1 MRRYILIGTVT
12 CLTLV
17 FGVGGWAATAQL
29 ASAVIANGTVVVAS
43 NVKDVKHPDGGIV
56 GEIKVEDG
64 DRVQKGDLLIRLD
77 DTVTAATRAQLDGQ
91 IISLQA
97 RLARLRAE
105 RSDADTIMVPPELA
119 NRMDEPRVKQAIE
132 SERRVF
138 EARKETMS
146 GQVERLNERVDQ
158 LKEQISGLQ
167 SQKTAKEEEL
177 ALINDELEILTDLYD
192 RGRTTR
198 DRVVNMKRTRTRLK
212 GEAGKLASQIAMA
225 KGRINETQLEIL
237 SITTD
242 RREKTFSQI
251 SEIEPQLANLKER
264 RTAASFKL
272 ERMDIRA
279 PATGSIFELTA
290 HTEGGVIQPAETIMK
305 IVPKTEALVIE
316 ARVSPTDIDQVT
328 IGQNATVVLSAFD
341 YKTTPQLN
349 GEVTFVSAE
358 VSQDENTG
366 QNYYSVK
373 VSLSESELNRLPD
386 DLLVLP
392 GMPAELYISTGG
404 QTVVSY
410 LMRPLTEQIRKAW
423 RET

>member
-43 NVKDVKHPDGGIV
+43 NVKEVQHPDGGIV
-56 GEIKVEDG
+56 GEITVDDG
-64 DRVQKGDLLIRLD
+64 DRVEKGDLLIRLD

-91 IISLQA
+91 IVSLEA

-105 RSDADTIMVPPELA
+105 RTDAETITVPPDLTQ
-119 NRMDEPRVKQAIE
+119 RMDEPRVKQAIE
-132 SERRVF
+132 SEREVF
-138 EARKETMS
+138 DARKETMA

-158 LKEQISGLQ
+158 LEEQISGLEA
-167 SQKTAKEEEL
+167 QKTAKEEEL
-177 ALINDELEILTDLYD
+177 TLINDELEILTDLYD

-212 GEAGKLASQIAMA
+212 GEAGKLASEIAMA
-225 KGRINETQLEIL
+225 KGRINETRLEIL

-251 SEIEPQLANLKER
+251 TEIEPKLANLKER

-272 ERMDIRA
+272 ERMDIRS
-279 PATGSIFELTA
+279 PATGSVFELTA
-290 HTEGGVIQPAETIMK
+290 HTEGGVIQPAQQIMK

-316 ARVSPTDIDQVT
+316 ARVVPTDVDEVA
-328 IGQNATVVLSAFD
+328 IGQEATVVLSAFD
-341 YKTTPQLN
+341 YKTTPQLK
-349 GEVTFVSAE
+349 GEVSFVSAE
-358 VSQDENTG
+358 ASQDENTG
-366 QNYYSVK
+366 QTYYSVK
-373 VSLSESELNRLPD
+373 VSLSDEQMDRLPD
-386 DLLVLP
+386 DIIVLP

-404 QTVVSY
+404 QTVVAY
-410 LMRPLTEQIRKAW
+410 LMRPLTDQIRKAW